1 MCRLCQRPTSVQQ
14 AHMRQLAH
22 TVGMNTCGFMASH
35 TAETLGKWGGGTGY
49 GSQEGMWL
57 LWLYLWDC
65 GLTGRQRRPQ
75 QTQEDGQPHCR
86 H

>member
-35 TAETLGKWGGGTGY
+35 TAETLGKWGGGARGMAVRKACGFCGFIY
-49 GSQEGMWL
+49 GTVG
-57 LWLYLWDC
+57 
-65 GLTGRQRRPQ
+65 
-75 QTQEDGQPHCR
+75 
-86 H
+86 

>member
-35 TAETLGKWGGGTGY
+35 TAETLGHQRDPMTNLTLCLQSDGRGPKQ
-49 GSQEGMWL
+49 GSQPSL
-57 LWLYLWDC
+57 PRL
-65 GLTGRQRRPQ
+65 Q
-75 QTQEDGQPHCR
+75 QHR
-86 H
+86 HKPKER